1 MARKDKLIS
10 LVIPVHNEAE
20 SLEWFFD
27 DLNQSVKRSSSDY
40 SFEYIFVD
48 DGSTDESLN
57 KIKRIVQKND
67 NTHFLSFSRN
77 FGKEAATS
85 AGLQAAHGDAVIM
98 IDADGQHPSEIIV
111 QLLERW
117 EEGAEV
123 VIGIRS
129 SNQSE
134 GFVKKYGSKLF
145 YWILSRLNEKGVTP
159 SATDF
164 RLVDRRVVS
173 QFNRL
178 TEHNRITRGL
188 LDWLGFR
195 RSYVEFDAPARKYG
209 RATYSHSKLLRLA
222 LNSFV
227 SHSTKPLKMIG
238 ALGLLVTLLSAI
250 TGLFILVEEWLL
262 SDPMN
267 LNITGT
273 ALLAVFL
280 SFLTGIILV
289 SIGLLALY
297 IETIHSET
305 QNRPLFIV
313 ADTDLKDRQLI

>member
-67 NTHFLSFSRN
+67 DAHFLSFSRN